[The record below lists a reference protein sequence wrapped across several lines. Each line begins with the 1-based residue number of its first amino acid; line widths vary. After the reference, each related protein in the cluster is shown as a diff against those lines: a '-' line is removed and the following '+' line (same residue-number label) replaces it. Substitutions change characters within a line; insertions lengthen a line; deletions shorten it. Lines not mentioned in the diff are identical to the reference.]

1 MTDSNVTSIGMHPRY
16 RKHSGEA
23 LKHLMAA
30 LAAQGMA
37 MEALK
42 ANGMYQAQLWIDRR
56 DSAMRLYMAKQGDQR
71 TTKPVNPWNH
81 AAGDEFLTGDVS

>member
-1 MTDSNVTSIGMHPRY
+1 MTDINVTSIGLHPRY
-16 RKHSGEA
+16 KRHNSEA

-42 ANGMYQAQLWIDRR
+42 ASGLHQAQVWIDRR
-56 DSAMRLYMAKQGDQR
+56 DSAMRLYIAKQGDPR
-71 TTKPVNPWNH
+71 TTSVACPWNH
-81 AAGDEFLTGDVS
+81 AAGDEFLGGQS